1 MDFKVNSKVLEKLLS
16 KIIPAVP
23 SRTPMP
29 ILENFLFEINE
40 NELSVTATDLEI
52 ALRAS
57 INISSNGNYKMVIP
71 ARLLFDIIRTLGDTQ
86 INFEIDSNP
95 AGGQSVS
102 KIRLKTDSGVYN
114 IGFSSPEDFPEIPKI
129 STDKE
134 VKINGSELKKAIDQ
148 TSFAMSKEDMRPAMT
163 GTLFEFTPEGLRF
176 VTTDGHR
183 LVKYLNKKI
192 SSENTDQYI
201 VPERAISVLS
211 KQLGDGTVNVLLSKT
226 NISIQ
231 IEDLEFISRLI
242 GEKYPAYSSVIPLE
256 NENLLKIKTSEL
268 HSAVK
273 RMMLFSSSNSKQ
285 VKFSLSKNNLELSA
299 EDIDHG
305 ANAKEKINCNY
316 DGEPMDIGFN
326 TAYVNDILSHVNDEE
341 IIFKLHSPTKACIIE
356 PTEKNED
363 EDLMLLLMPVRLNN

>member
-1 MDFKVNSKVLEKLLS
+1 MEFKVNSKVLEKLLA

-23 SRTPMP
+23 TRTPMP
-29 ILENFLFEINE
+29 ILENFLFDIKE

-57 INISSNGNYKMVIP
+57 INISSNGSYKMVIP
-71 ARLLFDIIRTLGDTQ
+71 ARLLFDIIRSLGDTQ
-86 INFEIDSNP
+86 INFEVETDS
-95 AGGQSVS
+95 
-102 KIRLKTDSGVYN
+102 KLKLKTDNGVYN

-129 STDKE
+129 STEKE

-163 GTLFEFTPEGLRF
+163 GTLFEFTQEGLRF

-183 LVKYLNKKI
+183 LVKLIIKKI
-192 SSENTDQYI
+192 TSEKDEQYI

-211 KQLGDGTVNVLLSKT
+211 KQLGDGEVIVVLSKT

-231 IEDLEFISRLI
+231 IDDLEFISRLI

-256 NENLLKIKTSEL
+256 NENLLKVKTSEL
-268 HSAVK
+268 LSAIK

-305 ANAKEKINCNY
+305 ANAKENILCEY
-316 DGEPMDIGFN
+316 EGEPMDIGFN
-326 TAYVNDILSHVNDEE
+326 TAYVSDILSHVVDEK

-356 PTEKNED
+356 PTDKKED